1 MELSGPPVPSVP
13 TRSCQQEDLQKC
25 IVHLVQR
32 PLMEQSGYLLGPYPA
47 VETTGW
53 SKLSLIEIK
62 KKKNDLGHLMSLK
75 TCVLDSLDK
84 SPYVMRLT
92 VMEKWQWCSWSK
104 WYRQQKPNFHPSTS
118 VEHGTHNVVFSN
130 IQDEGVVTMK
140 SSATMQFFVGVFNE
154 PVL

>member
-13 TRSCQQEDLQKC
+13 TRELPARGSSKVHCPSCATSPDGAKWIFAWSL
-25 IVHLVQR
+25 
-32 PLMEQSGYLLGPYPA
+32 PGSGDNW
-47 VETTGW
+47 V
-53 SKLSLIEIK
+53 IK
-62 KKKNDLGHLMSLK
+62 AIIDRNQKKNDLGHLMSLK